1 MSTGAVIGALRG
13 VLVLDTSNWSP
24 AVGRARGDMSV
35 LRNACDSLAKS
46 LDDLGERARTVGAGL
61 TAGLSVP
68 LTAMGV
74 TSIKTASTFQAS
86 MKRVEAALDNVT
98 GEQLKQLSDQARD
111 LGPRVGKGAAEAAD
125 GIEELGL
132 AGLATSD
139 ILGGGLKA
147 TLDLAA
153 AGAVNLAPAAGL
165 VTDVMGQFK
174 MTASQLPFVVKNVV
188 GAMDASK
195 FGFEDFAG
203 AVSQGGGVAASAGL
217 SFTDFA
223 AAVAATSTQ
232 FSSGS
237 DAGTS
242 FKTYMQSLV
251 PVSAEAERAMKALG
265 IEFFDLKTGRMKP
278 LAEQA
283 EVLRKAFDGLRAD
296 KSSEAMKTIFGSD
309 AARVAIALID
319 QGREGI
325 EKVQATLAGGD
336 VEAKIAKRLEGE
348 AAATTRLANA
358 WESLRISIG
367 EAGLLD
373 IMTNI
378 KTAMAGVLE
387 SMARAN
393 PVFLKIGVAFGALA
407 AVIGPVTLALGG
419 LAALIVAK
427 IARGFGI
434 LGTAISFIIEPFST
448 AAIVVTRL
456 LTQFGLTKGL
466 QAVAG
471 YFLRLAGPVGIVIST
486 LLLLK
491 DSVVPALQQVWST
504 AQSTLGPP
512 LMALFSQ
519 LGTLFTSVVQGPIG
533 TALSG
538 LGSLFNVLLDV
549 AGTVVAALI
558 ELVGATLVAGLQMAV
573 RAISGVISVV
583 QDVVTAVGALLT
595 GDFAGAWEAATSAV
609 DAACQTVIDLI
620 AMVVPGVTLPLQAV
634 YETAK
639 AWLVDGFSA
648 LGEAFTSIV
657 TGAVSAVS
665 AAFPGV
671 VSAAKSVYEGVK
683 GWLFDKFGAIM
694 AWVGNAAKW
703 IGDRYAALKQKLGL
717 GQAAAANDNAAL
729 PVAPKVDAPTT
740 GTTGTRDVNFDKPKP
755 NRSGTRHA
763 KGRNTTFDATNR
775 DQLALAAELDAAR
788 ERGDREA
795 VKRIQDRLDLERQ
808 VEAYQRTGL
817 TLDQARVAANRDMA
831 TIQAGRAASAAR
843 EIAEEQAKVDLD
855 VAQLGNNRALEDS
868 LARQVE
874 LKQRVA
880 FYYEQTKNLADATR
894 LAEADQAKVDAARQR
909 VRDQWFADDAQDR
922 TLRLAQARGDSEE
935 SIRQLQREI
944 DIRKRARDLER
955 QGMDADRART
965 QATTEWS
972 EQDKA
977 RLTGTFRETFKD
989 GVRSALDGNF
999 GDWFQNFWKNRVA
1012 KGMEDALNS
1021 LADVIAN
1028 LFRQAGNGQSSGG
1041 GLLSGLG
1048 SALGGLFGKKSAF
1061 APIDM
1066 STWGISERIPMALDT
1081 SSLPRFA
1088 TGGSFKVGGMSGID
1102 QNVVSMRLSKG
1113 EMVDIH
1119 KPGTERRPQPAVV
1132 QLTVA
1137 PGQLF
1142 EPTVRGISGDVSIQT
1157 TRSAGRASA
1166 MQSRQT
1172 VR

>member
-98 GEQLKQLSDQARD
+98 GEQLKQLSDQARE

-174 MTASQLPFVVKNVV
+174 VTASQLPFVVKNVV

-203 AVSQGGGVAASAGL
+203 AVAQGGGVAASAGL

-242 FKTYMQSLV
+242 FKTYIQSLV
-251 PVSAEAERAMKALG
+251 PVSDEAERAMKALG

-283 EVLRKAFDGLRAD
+283 EVLRKAFDGLSDRSRTNAL
-296 KSSEAMKTIFGSD
+296 KTIFGSD
-309 AARVAIALID
+309 AARTAIALME
-319 QGREGI
+319 QGRAGI
-325 EKVQATLAGGD
+325 EKTQATLSGGD

-367 EAGLLD
+367 QAGLLD

-471 YFLRLAGPVGIVIST
+471 YFLRLAGPVGIAISA

-512 LMALFSQ
+512 LMALLSQ
-519 LGTLFTSVVQGPIG
+519 LGTLFTSIVQGPIG

-558 ELVGATLVAGLQMAV
+558 ELIGATLVAGLQMAV
-573 RAISGVISVV
+573 RTISGIISVV

-595 GDFAGAWEAATSAV
+595 GDFAGAWEAATRAV

-620 AMVVPGVTLPLQAV
+620 AMIVPGVTLPLQAV
-634 YETAK
+634 YEAAK

-648 LGEAFTSIV
+648 LGEAFTSII
-657 TGAVSAVS
+657 TSAVAAVG

-683 GWLFDKFGAIM
+683 GWLVDKFGAIM

-703 IGDRYAALKQKLGL
+703 IGDRYAALKTKLGL

-729 PVAPKVDAPTT
+729 PAAPKNDAPVA
-740 GTTGTRDVNFDKPKP
+740 RS
-755 NRSGTRHA
+755 SGTREVSFEKPKKERTK
-763 KGRNTTFDATNR
+763 KGRDTKFDGTNR
-775 DQLALAAELDAAR
+775 DQLALAAELEAAR

-874 LKQRVA
+874 LKQRIA
-880 FYYEQTKNLADATR
+880 FYYEQTKNLAEATR

-922 TLRLAQARGDSEE
+922 ALRLAQARGDSEE
-935 SIRQLQREI
+935 SIRRLQREI
-944 DIRKRARDLER
+944 DIRERARDLER
-955 QGMDADRART
+955 QGMDANRARA

-989 GVRSALDGNF
+989 GVRAALDGNF
-999 GDWFQNFWKNRVA
+999 GDWFQNFWKNRAA

-1028 LFRQAGNGQSSGG
+1028 LFRQAGSGQSSGG

-1048 SALGGLFGKKSAF
+1048 SALGSLFGKKGTFS
-1061 APIDM
+1061 PVDT
-1066 STWGISERIPMALDT
+1066 SGWGISERIPMALDT

-1113 EMVDIH
+1113 EMVDIS
-1119 KPGTERRPQPAVV
+1119 KPGSRAPAAAVV
-1132 QLTVA
+1132 NQTIN
-1137 PGQLF
+1137 F
-1142 EPTVRGISGDVSIQT
+1142 SGAVDLA
-1157 TRSAGRASA
+1157 TRSEVYRVADAARVAA
-1166 MQSRQT
+1166 MNGIRDQDR
-1172 VR
+1172 RRG